1 MPALISQPTR
11 ITGTVALVL
20 SVLAI
25 LLAVSVNNTQCASA
39 ASGSCPVGDTETF
52 ASGITINTDL
62 TTNDTVISGDTA
74 ASLFFADSST
84 DRIGIGTNTPTELLD
99 VAGNVAITAGGTLTL
114 ATDLAVTD
122 GGTGVG
128 TFTDAGV
135 LIGNGTG
142 NVAVTTA
149 GTTGQLLTSN
159 GPGVDPTFQTPA
171 GGGINQW
178 DQWRLTTGYT
188 AGTGYTYLTT
198 NLESNDSSSFSVLG
212 SGMTELTGLFTFPG
226 TGYWSVYFQMNTNTT
241 YGGHVTENIYIW
253 YTDDNWASQSVS
265 TQSSGYGYYSEGT
278 ALTASG
284 MFHITDT
291 VNQQVK
297 FGRYSPHTTS
307 VYGSS
312 NENITYMNFIRIAE

>member
-1 MPALISQPTR
+1 
-11 ITGTVALVL
+11 
-20 SVLAI
+20 
-25 LLAVSVNNTQCASA
+25 
-39 ASGSCPVGDTETF
+39 
-52 ASGITINTDL
+52 
-62 TTNDTVISGDTA
+62 
-74 ASLFFADSST
+74 
-84 DRIGIGTNTPTELLD
+84 
-99 VAGNVAITAGGTLTL
+99 
-114 ATDLAVTD
+114 
-122 GGTGVG
+122 
-128 TFTDAGV
+128 
-135 LIGNGTG
+135 
-142 NVAVTTA
+142 
-149 GTTGQLLTSN
+149 
-159 GPGVDPTFQTPA
+159 
-171 GGGINQW
+171 
-178 DQWRLTTGYT
+178 
-188 AGTGYTYLTT
+188 
-198 NLESNDSSSFSVLG
+198 
-212 SGMTELTGLFTFPG
+212 MTESTGLFTFPG